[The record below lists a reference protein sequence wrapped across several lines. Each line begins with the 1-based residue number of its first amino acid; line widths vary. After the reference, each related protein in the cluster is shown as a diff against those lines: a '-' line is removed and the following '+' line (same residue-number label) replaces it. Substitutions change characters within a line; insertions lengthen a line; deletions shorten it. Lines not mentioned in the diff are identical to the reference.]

1 VLWDVQEEHLGEAE
15 FFFEVWERCIDSP
28 VHSLTE
34 VRVGPE
40 ERLMAHTKGLVIGG
54 ERVLAR
60 LVRPVLEDDL
70 DDDRHRTAAAAL
82 AILDGAGRD
91 GPDIVLDYL
100 PHAREAGRWGLVRA
114 THLSRRTDL
123 AERLIASLPE
133 HDGPALAG
141 RLEALIGSS
150 VDVGKH
156 LRGYFKHDQLP
167 VRRAAAQLARHST
180 SSKVLKRLLP
190 LMRDRDPKLREAA
203 IESALIRGLPGSWQ
217 LACETAFDPATPA
230 GPGSLRRAALGW
242 VAIQGDLATHR
253 HLLAR
258 LRERPDPDLLWAAG
272 ITGRV
277 DAAAIAIELL
287 DHPTLARLAGELLTF
302 VAGLPTGSSA
312 AWRAT
317 PSLPHAQRLD
327 ALWLDEGVHGGFGA
341 DEDEALP
348 TLARD
353 DLDAD
358 LVPPEERRLRL
369 PNPAAVRAWWSA
381 QRERLAPALRHY
393 AGWPLETAVIARAL
407 YEAPMRRRHALA
419 LELAIRSAGIGLLDT
434 RAPARV
440 QMVRMREIFATLEQ
454 FAVSGRGV
462 DFQGGLPLV

>member
-1 VLWDVQEEHLGEAE
+1 MLWDVQEEHLGEAE

-28 VHSLTE
+28 IHSLLE

-40 ERLMAHTKGLVIGG
+40 ERLMAHIKGLVIGG
-54 ERVLAR
+54 EPVLSR
-60 LVRPVLEDDL
+60 LVRPILDEDL

-91 GPDIVLDYL
+91 GPELVLDYL
-100 PHAREAGRWGLVRA
+100 PRAREAGRWGLVRA

-123 AERLIASLPE
+123 AERLSASLPE

-141 RLEALIGSS
+141 RLEALIGLS

-156 LRGYFKHDQLP
+156 LRGYFKHDLLP
-167 VRRAAAQLARHST
+167 VRRAAAHLARHST

-217 LACETAFDPATPA
+217 VACETAFDPATPA

-253 HLLAR
+253 RLLAR

-302 VAGLPTGSSA
+302 VAGLGT
-312 AWRAT
+312 
-317 PSLPHAQRLD
+317 HDD
-327 ALWLDEGVHGGFGA
+327 AMWLDEGAHGSYGA
-341 DEDEALP
+341 DEDDALP
-348 TLARD
+348 SLARD
-353 DLDAD
+353 DLNAN
-358 LVPPEERRLRL
+358 LIPPEERRLRL
-369 PNPAAVRAWWSA
+369 PNPATVRAWWSTA
-381 QRERLAPALRHY
+381 RERLSPTLRHY
-393 AGWPLETAVIARAL
+393 AGWPLETALIERAL

-419 LELAIRSAGIGLLDT
+419 LELEIRSAGIGLLDT

-440 QMVRMREIFATLEQ
+440 QMIRMREIFATLEQ
-454 FAVSGRGV
+454 FARAGRGV

>member
-1 VLWDVQEEHLGEAE
+1 LTALHHHMGPGSPVLWDVQEEHLGEAE

-28 VHSLTE
+28 IHSLTE

-54 ERVLAR
+54 ERVLSR
-60 LVRPVLEDDL
+60 LVRPVLDEDL

-82 AILDGAGRD
+82 AILDGAGRE

-123 AERLIASLPE
+123 AERLIESLPE
-133 HDGPALAG
+133 HDGPALVG
-141 RLEALIGSS
+141 RLEALIGLN

-156 LRGYFKHDQLP
+156 LRGWFKHELLP

-180 SSKVLKRLLP
+180 SSKVLKRLLA

-217 LACETAFDPATPA
+217 LACEAAFDPATPA
-230 GPGSLRRAALGW
+230 GAGSLRRAALAW
-242 VAIQGDLATHR
+242 VAIQGDVATHQ
-253 HLLAR
+253 HLLTR
-258 LRERPDPDLLWAAG
+258 LRERPDADLLWAAG

-277 DAAAIAIELL
+277 DAAALALELL
-287 DHPTLARLAGELLTF
+287 EHPKLARLAGELLTF
-302 VAGLPTGSSA
+302 VAGLPT
-312 AWRAT
+312 T
-317 PSLPHAQRLD
+317 VD
-327 ALWLDEGVHGGFGA
+327 ALWLDEGAHGAYGA
-341 DEDEALP
+341 DADEGLP
-348 TLARD
+348 ELARD

-369 PNPAAVRAWWSA
+369 PNPSAVRAWWSN
-381 QRERLAPALRHY
+381 QRGRLFPALRHY
-393 AGWPLETAVIARAL
+393 AGWPLETAVIERAL
-407 YEAPMRRRHALA
+407 YDAPMRRRHALA
-419 LELAIRSAGIGLLDT
+419 LELGIRSAGIGLLDT

-454 FAVSGRGV
+454 FAASGRGV
-462 DFQGGLPLV
+462 DFQGGLPLF

>member
-1 VLWDVQEEHLGEAE
+1 VPELRHPVLWDVQEEHLGEAE

-28 VHSLTE
+28 IHTLAE
-34 VRVGPE
+34 VRAGPE

-54 ERVLAR
+54 QPVLSR
-60 LVRPVLEDDL
+60 LVRPVLDEDL

-91 GPDIVLDYL
+91 GPDIVLEYL

-141 RLEALIGSS
+141 RLEALIGLD

-156 LRGYFKHDQLP
+156 LIGLFKHQLMP
-167 VRRAAAQLARHST
+167 VRRAAAHLARHST

-230 GPGSLRRAALGW
+230 GPGSLRRTALAW
-242 VAIQGDLATHR
+242 IAIQGDLATHQ

-258 LRERPDPDLLWAAG
+258 LRERPDADLLWAAG
-272 ITGRV
+272 VTGRI
-277 DAAAIAIELL
+277 DAAVLAIELL
-287 DHPTLARLAGELLTF
+287 EHPTLARLAGELLTF
-302 VAGLPTGSSA
+302 VVGLPTTG
-312 AWRAT
+312 
-317 PSLPHAQRLD
+317 D
-327 ALWLDEGVHGGFGA
+327 ALWLDEGAHGAYGG

-369 PNPAAVRAWWSA
+369 PNPSAVRAWWST
-381 QRERLAPALRHY
+381 QRGGLVPGLRHY
-393 AGWPLETAVIARAL
+393 AGWPLETAVIEQAL
-407 YEAPMRRRHALA
+407 YDAPMRRRHALA
-419 LELAIRSAGIGLLDT
+419 LELGIRSAGIGLLDT

-440 QMVRMREIFATLEQ
+440 QMVRMREIFATLGQ
-454 FAVSGRGV
+454 FAASGRGV
-462 DFQGGLPLV
+462 DFQGGLPLL

>member
-1 VLWDVQEEHLGEAE
+1 MGGPVLWDVQEEHLGEAE

-28 VHSLTE
+28 IHSLSE

-54 ERVLAR
+54 APVLSR
-60 LVRPVLEDDL
+60 LVRPVLDDDL

-82 AILDGAGRD
+82 ALLDGAGRE

-100 PHAREAGRWGLVRA
+100 PRAREAGRWGLVRA

-133 HDGPALAG
+133 HDGHALAG
-141 RLEALIGSS
+141 RLEALIGLN

-167 VRRAAAQLARHST
+167 VRRAAAHLARHST

-253 HLLAR
+253 RLLER
-258 LRERPDPDLLWAAG
+258 LREHPDADLLWAAG
-272 ITGRV
+272 ITGRL

-302 VAGLPTGSSA
+302 VAGL
-312 AWRAT
+312 AT
-317 PSLPHAQRLD
+317 TVD
-327 ALWLDEGVHGGFGA
+327 ALWLDEGAHGTYGA

-353 DLDAD
+353 ELDAD
-358 LVPPEERRLRL
+358 LVPPEERRLRR
-369 PNPAAVRAWWSA
+369 PNPAAVRAWWST
-381 QRERLAPALRHY
+381 QRERLSPALRHY
-393 AGWPLETAVIARAL
+393 AGWPLDTAVIERAL
-407 YEAPMRRRHALA
+407 DEAPMRRRHALA
-419 LELAIRSAGIGLLDT
+419 LELGIRSAGIGLLDT
-434 RAPARV
+434 RAPAKL

-454 FAVSGRGV
+454 FEVSGRGV

>member
-1 VLWDVQEEHLGEAE
+1 LAALFHMGGPGPAAGPVLWDVQEEHLGEAE

-28 VHSLTE
+28 IHTLTE

-54 ERVLAR
+54 QSVLSR
-60 LVRPVLEDDL
+60 LVRPVLDDDL

-100 PHAREAGRWGLVRA
+100 PRARGAGRWGLVRA

-141 RLEALIGSS
+141 RLEALVGLS

-156 LRGYFKHDQLP
+156 LRGWFKHDQLP
-167 VRRAAAQLARHST
+167 VRRAAAHLARHST
-180 SSKVLKRLLP
+180 SSKVLKRLLG
-190 LMRDRDPKLREAA
+190 LMRDRDPELREAA

-242 VAIQGDLATHR
+242 VAIQGDLATHG
-253 HLLAR
+253 HLLGR
-258 LRERPDPDLLWAAG
+258 LRERPDADLLWAAG
-272 ITGRV
+272 ITGRA

-287 DHPTLARLAGELLTF
+287 EHPTLARLAGELLTF
-302 VAGLPTGSSA
+302 VAGLSPTV
-312 AWRAT
+312 
-317 PSLPHAQRLD
+317 D
-327 ALWLDEGVHGGFGA
+327 ALWLDEGAHGSFGA

-353 DLDAD
+353 DLAAD

-369 PNPAAVRAWWSA
+369 PNPVAVRAWWST

-393 AGWPLETAVIARAL
+393 AGWPLETAVIERAL

-434 RAPARV
+434 RSPARV
-440 QMVRMREIFATLEQ
+440 QMMRMREIFATLGQ
-454 FAVSGRGV
+454 FAANGQGV